1 MTKFRQNPWFWGSAC
16 SYNLKNL
23 SVKEL
28 KASTKGWICLQT
40 EHLMNLI
47 HHSETTVRYSITLN
61 YGFVMGKSFFWV
73 QVRKVL
79 HLEMVQ
85 AFGDIFKNIFPQHM
99 WHFWKPS
106 KYFILPAGCLN
117 FESCLCQQMLK
128 QFYLFKAFFYSHSY
142 FKHLKIEMSAKSLN
156 FWAQTA
162 FFAVKR
168 HFREKN

>member
-1 MTKFRQNPWFWGSAC
+1 MFWSWTIELNQRYLSALKCDVINTCCRRQ
-16 SYNLKNL
+16 
-23 SVKEL
+23 
-28 KASTKGWICLQT
+28 I
-40 EHLMNLI
+40 
-47 HHSETTVRYSITLN
+47 
-61 YGFVMGKSFFWV
+61 
-73 QVRKVL
+73 
-79 HLEMVQ
+79 LEMVQ

-168 HFREKN
+168 HFREKIKWYFCIIPWNVEIGLLL